1 MEHIYM
7 DHAAT
12 TPMRQEVVEAMM
24 CAMNK
29 SYGNPSSIHAYG
41 REAKR
46 MIQDARDQIALML
59 GASPHEIIF
68 TSGGSESDNTAI
80 FGAAWSAWLR
90 AREHQSGAER
100 FKPHVITSTIEHHAV
115 LHACEHLEKLGFEVT
130 YVAPDACGVV
140 RPDAVKAA
148 IQPNTCLISLMMGN
162 NEVGSL
168 QPIHEIGELAHA
180 HDILMHTDA
189 VQALG
194 MIELSLNKLPVDFA
208 SFSAHKINGPK
219 GVGILYVK
227 QGVAYE
233 SFIHGGNQERKHR
246 AGTENVSGI
255 VGMAAAVKLAEE
267 ERSDKLVQLAEV
279 RDTLWTG
286 LQELLQDRVV
296 LNGHPTARLPHILN
310 VSILDVPTENM
321 LMNLDMMGVMVSS
334 GSACTSGSLEVSHVL
349 QAMELSDERLRS
361 AIRFSFGLGNT
372 KEQAQEVV
380 KRIAT
385 IVTRVRNRH

>member
-1 MEHIYM
+1 MEYIYM

-12 TPMRQEVVEAMM
+12 TPMRPEVVQAITDAMVQG
-24 CAMNK
+24 
-29 SYGNPSSIHAYG
+29 YGNPSSIHAYG

-46 MIQDARDQIALML
+46 VIQDARDQVAKALDC
-59 GASPHEIIF
+59 SPHEIIF

-90 AREHQSGAER
+90 QREQQTQSL
-100 FKPHVITSTIEHHAV
+100 KPHVITSSIEHHAV
-115 LHACEHLEKLGFEVT
+115 LHACEHLEKQGFEVT
-130 YVAPDACGVV
+130 YVAPDQEGIVH
-140 RPDAVKAA
+140 PDAIEAVIK
-148 IQPNTCLISLMMGN
+148 PHTCLISIMTGN
-162 NEVGSL
+162 NEIGSL
-168 QPIHEIGELAHA
+168 QPIQEIGELAHR
-180 HDILMHTDA
+180 HGILMHTDA

-194 MIELSLNKLPVDFA
+194 MLELKLKSLPVDFA

-219 GVGILYVK
+219 GVGILYAR

-233 SFIHGGNQERKHR
+233 AFIHGGNQERKHR
-246 AGTENVSGI
+246 AGTENVPGI
-255 VGMAAAVKLAEE
+255 VGMAAAVKLAEQE
-267 ERSDKLVQLAEV
+267 QAQKLEQLNEV
-279 RDTLWTG
+279 KETLWKG
-286 LQELLQDRVV
+286 LKEAFGDRVV
-296 LNGHPTARLPHILN
+296 LNGHPTKRLPHILN
-310 VSILDVPTENM
+310 VSLLDVPTEKM

-349 QAMELSDERLRS
+349 KAMELPDERLRT

-380 KRIAT
+380 KKIET

>member
-1 MEHIYM
+1 MEYIYM

-12 TPMRQEVVEAMM
+12 TPMRPEVVQAITDAMVQG
-24 CAMNK
+24 
-29 SYGNPSSIHAYG
+29 YGNPSSIHAYG

-46 MIQDARDQIALML
+46 VIQDARDQVAKAL
-59 GASPHEIIF
+59 GCSPHEIIF

-90 AREHQSGAER
+90 QCEQHAQSL
-100 FKPHVITSTIEHHAV
+100 KPHVITSSIEHHAV
-115 LHACEHLEKLGFEVT
+115 LHACEHLEKQGFEVT
-130 YVAPDACGVV
+130 YVAPDQEGVV
-140 RPDAVKAA
+140 HPDAIEAA
-148 IQPNTCLISLMMGN
+148 IKPHTCLVSIMTGN

-168 QPIHEIGELAHA
+168 QPIQEIGELAHR
-180 HDILMHTDA
+180 HGILMHTDA

-194 MIELSLNKLPVDFA
+194 MLEMELKSLPVDFA

-219 GVGILYVK
+219 GVGVLYAR

-233 SFIHGGNQERKHR
+233 AFIHGGNQERKHR
-246 AGTENVSGI
+246 AGTENVPGI
-255 VGMAAAVKLAEE
+255 VGMAAAVMLAERE
-267 ERSDKLVQLAEV
+267 QAQKLEQLNEV
-279 RDTLWTG
+279 KETLWKG
-286 LQELLQDRVV
+286 LKEAFGDRVV
-296 LNGHPTARLPHILN
+296 LNGHPTKRLPHILN
-310 VSILDVPTENM
+310 VSLLDVPTEKM

-349 QAMELSDERLRS
+349 KAMELSDERLRT

-372 KEQAQEVV
+372 KEQSQEVV
-380 KRIAT
+380 KKIET